1 MTGKGVAESGCRDRE
16 WPTGRRSP
24 SGKEASAVGRQ
35 EGGVIIKKS
44 AWFRRVLYGLFS
56 ICLFLPMVTGCHYRE
71 DSAVSA
77 SEGKVVFD
85 RIAVVPFQQMLPDES
100 MSGTVHCP
108 LCGITVTAS
117 AAEGNPERVLETLF
131 LEQLDKNKPKFSL
144 IAGERVAGVFRR
156 VSADSLKTPLRQ
168 VLRDVGNELGAEGVV
183 AGYLYRFRERKGV
196 AYTVE
201 QPASVA
207 FEIHLLRVS
216 DGALIW
222 RGTFDKTQSSLMEDL
237 FQFSSFYR
245 GKGRWVTAEELTE
258 EGLEQVLKTFP
269 GMP

>member
-1 MTGKGVAESGCRDRE
+1 MTGKGVAESGCRGRE
-16 WPTGRRSP
+16 WPTERTSP
-24 SGKEASAVGRQ
+24 PGKEASAVWRQ
-35 EGGVIIKKS
+35 ERGVIIKKS
-44 AWFRRVLYGLFS
+44 GCFRTVLYGLFF
-56 ICLFLPMVTGCHYRE
+56 ICLFLPMVMGCHYRE

-77 SEGKVVFD
+77 PEGRVVFD
-85 RIAVVPFQQMLPDES
+85 RIAVVPFQQMVPDES
-100 MSGTVHCP
+100 MSGTVRCP

-144 IAGERVAGVFRR
+144 IAGERVAGIFRR
-156 VSADSLKTPLRQ
+156 VSSDSLKTPLRQ

-258 EGLEQVLKTFP
+258 EGLEQILKTFP
-269 GMP
+269 GMQ